1 MSAQE
6 NDAENFDS
14 ELINDNENA
23 DLEEASLEDIFSEE
37 LLAESEADSEESL
50 ETELENEKERFADLE
65 AKLAEA
71 QDNFLRKAADFENYR
86 KRMNME
92 KQRAIEFAN
101 ESLLLDL
108 IPVID
113 DFERAIQAA
122 QASEQAVDAKAMLD
136 GITMIEKQLLS
147 LLETKWGLKRLS
159 SKGEAFNPDCH
170 EAIMMEK
177 APDVK
182 EAVVKE
188 EFLKAYMLKDRLIR
202 AAKVNVLMPEDDI

>member
-122 QASEQAVDAKAMLD
+122 QASELAVDAKAMLD

-147 LLETKWGLKRLS
+147 LLETKWGLKRLNS
-159 SKGEAFNPDCH
+159 TGEAFNPDCH

-177 APDVK
+177 SPDVK